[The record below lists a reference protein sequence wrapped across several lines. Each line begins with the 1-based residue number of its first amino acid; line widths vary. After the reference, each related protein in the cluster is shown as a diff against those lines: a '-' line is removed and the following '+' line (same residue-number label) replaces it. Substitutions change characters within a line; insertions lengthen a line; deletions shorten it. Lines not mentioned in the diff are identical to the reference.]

1 MTETISKTYARA
13 MTIATSDSGGGAGVQ
28 ADLKTFSALGCFGTS
43 VLAALTAQ
51 NTHEVRGIEA
61 MPPDFVSLQIDTV
74 LDDIGTDAVKIGM
87 LFNGKIM
94 EVVAERLKAHNVQK
108 VVLDPVMVAK
118 SGAKL
123 IKDEAIETIKD
134 ALFPLSTV
142 ITPNLPEAETLL
154 GTNISD
160 QSEMEAAA
168 RKLLDLGP
176 HAVLLKGGHF
186 SNQKS
191 VDCLVLNAPDEN
203 GNDLY
208 WYKSERIHTK
218 NTHGTGCTLSSA
230 IAAGLAK
237 GMKLPES
244 VQEAKNYI
252 TEAIAAGSEY
262 RLGQG
267 HGPLHHFYQSW
278 D

>member
-1 MTETISKTYARA
+1 
-13 MTIATSDSGGGAGVQ
+13 
-28 ADLKTFSALGCFGTS
+28 
-43 VLAALTAQ
+43 
-51 NTHEVRGIEA
+51 
-61 MPPDFVSLQIDTV
+61 
-74 LDDIGTDAVKIGM
+74 
-87 LFNGKIM
+87 
-94 EVVAERLKAHNVQK
+94 HNVQK